1 MYSPPSLDD
10 TAAAEVLTDNTV
22 HITRTLRLKVMM
34 PYFVEN
40 RCVTLTESEQLFN
53 SNLPSDN
60 VIQFINVV
68 SRRGVAAFRGFLK
81 ALEQYTAYEPGE
93 GALIELLNKLRED
106 AANRLPTA
114 SIRGVEMASIR
125 GAEPI
130 TPAPDAPDPA
140 PLLTNEE
147 GKPNDGGSA
156 APTARQVSYHKDMT
170 CFVLLVSLCS

>member
-1 MYSPPSLDD
+1 M
-10 TAAAEVLTDNTV
+10 

-60 VIQFINVV
+60 AIQFINVV

-114 SIRGVEMASIR
+114 SIRG
-125 GAEPI
+125 AEPI
-130 TPAPDAPDPA
+130 TPAPDAPEPA
-140 PLLTNEE
+140 PLPTNEE
-147 GKPNDGGSA
+147 GQPNDGGSA
-156 APTARQVSYHKDMT
+156 APAAKHVSCHKDMT